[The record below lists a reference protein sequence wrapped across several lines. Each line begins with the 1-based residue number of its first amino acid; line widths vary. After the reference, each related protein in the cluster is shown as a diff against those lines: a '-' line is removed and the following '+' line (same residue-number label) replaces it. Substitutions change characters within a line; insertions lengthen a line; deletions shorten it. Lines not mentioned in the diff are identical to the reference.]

1 MTPYKFRR
9 LVAGLTL
16 LATPAFAQSSDDYPS
31 RPIHIIVP
39 TAAAGSIDMLAR
51 ALGKHLPQ
59 TLGRPVIVEN
69 RPGAATN
76 IGSDHVAKAPPDG
89 YTLLI
94 NGAPLAANPW
104 LFKKFP
110 FKPTSD
116 LAPVIEVGE
125 IANVITVHPQVP
137 AKSLPELIELVRSRP
152 GDFNY
157 GTTGLGSSG
166 HLAAELLGQ
175 KTGIRLTHVTYRG
188 NAQAATDHIAG
199 ILQVGFVNLPVAL
212 PFIKDQRIR
221 ALAVTS
227 SKRSKM
233 LPDVPTVAEALQL
246 PDYESLGWFGLF
258 APTGTPEAIVE
269 RLHDAAQK
277 ALDDAAVSSSI
288 RQAGAEPL
296 GGSRQ
301 QLADRLERETRIA
314 KQLIEFAGAANS
326 Q

>member
-1 MTPYKFRR
+1 MTPFRFLR
-9 LVAGLTL
+9 LAAGLAL
-16 LATPAFAQSSDDYPS
+16 LATTAATQAADDYPS
-31 RPIHIIVP
+31 KPIRIIVP

-51 ALGKHLPQ
+51 ALATHLPK
-59 TLGRPVIVEN
+59 TLGQSIIVEN

-76 IGSDHVAKAPPDG
+76 IGSDAGAKAAPDG
-89 YTLLI
+89 YTVLI

-110 FKPTSD
+110 FDPMKD
-116 LAPVIEVGE
+116 LAPIIGVGE
-125 IANVITVHPQVP
+125 IANVITVNPDVP
-137 AKSLPELIELVRSRP
+137 AKTLPELIALVKAKP
-152 GDFNY
+152 GEFNY

-175 KTGIRLTHVTYRG
+175 KTGARFTHITYRG

-199 ILQVGFVNLPVAL
+199 RLQVGFVNLPVAL

-221 ALAVTS
+221 PLAVTS
-227 SKRSKM
+227 AKRSDM
-233 LPDVPTVAEALQL
+233 LPDVPTVAEALQI
-246 PDYESLGWFGLF
+246 DYDSLGWFGMF
-258 APTGTPEAIVE
+258 APAGTPEAILD

-277 ALDDAAVSSSI
+277 ALDDKEVSTAI
-288 RQAGAEPL
+288 RRSGAEPI

-314 KQLIEFAGAANS
+314 KELIEFAGATHT